1 MKNIKSLSLAALFFS
16 VAIHGRLQGSL
27 FLTGGYV
34 DYAGGS
40 APIGFTLTFNRTPDF
55 LTVDSFNRQADAFQ
69 FYIGT
74 STNIPIGN
82 APLASLVRG
91 GEIHVAGDIPIR
103 DQSPPSGDP
112 NSGGWGP
119 IRGSVSYS
127 LTGQTL
133 TFSVP
138 ASLLNVSSPFG
149 YELLLTTYGATS
161 ADYLRVSG
169 GPIVVPEPSTIS
181 LALLGLG
188 FIFWQVRRS
197 LPNTY

>member
-82 APLASLVRG
+82 APLASLVQRFG
-91 GEIHVAGDIPIR
+91 RLNRSGEFPHTGWKPVAI
-103 DQSPPSGDP
+103 
-112 NSGGWGP
+112 
-119 IRGSVSYS
+119 V
-127 LTGQTL
+127 
-133 TFSVP
+133 
-138 ASLLNVSSPFG
+138 
-149 YELLLTTYGATS
+149 
-161 ADYLRVSG
+161 
-169 GPIVVPEPSTIS
+169 PIVPSDKT
-181 LALLGLG
+181 
-188 FIFWQVRRS
+188 
-197 LPNTY
+197 ND